1 MNIGDERE
9 IVTVE
14 PVDDPARRE
23 EPAPAEHPD
32 EVELEPVGT

>member
-1 MNIGDERE
+1 
-9 IVTVE
+9 VVVE
-14 PVDDPARRE
+14 PVEDDPARRE